1 MDETN
6 VGRYAKLISDMAQQ
20 TQFIAITHNK
30 RTMAQADVIYGV
42 TMQEPGVSKIVS
54 VNLGN
59 TNRNRAAE
67 RSKAA

>member
-1 MDETN
+1 M
-6 VGRYAKLISDMAQQ
+6 ISDLAQT

-54 VNLGN
+54 VNLSQSS
-59 TNRNRAAE
+59 RSRE
-67 RSKAA
+67 RGSKAA

>member
-1 MDETN
+1 MI
-6 VGRYAKLISDMAQQ
+6 ADMSST

-54 VNLGN
+54 VNLGKSN
-59 TNRNRAAE
+59 VTRTAQ
-67 RSKAA
+67 KAA